1 MTIIDENKIT
11 CKYCDSNNVIKYGAQ
26 SDMQLYYCKDCLR
39 KFKNDDS
46 LFGGRV
52 SANDVSSALLEH
64 YSGLSVNDIRR
75 RILQEKGY
83 EPAQSTVYQWIDKY
97 TQTAV
102 DYYAQ
107 FKPNV
112 GDTWIADETVLHLD
126 GGIDVWLWDV
136 IDEDTRFLL
145 ASKMSYRRT
154 IEDAK
159 ILFELAY
166 KRAGKEPKV
175 IVTDK
180 LNLYPEAVSQ
190 VFGGKSEHSR
200 SSPFVEK
207 DGSTRRIE
215 RWHETLKERTK
226 VLYGLRNPNSA
237 LAFLDGFFAYY
248 NFIRPHEG
256 LDHRTPAEAA
266 GIKYN
271 VKTWADVARIGSM
284 PKDNGFEPEYAISPV
299 LLEARTQMVGA
310 PYRTGRQYGSKKGV
324 NKADILAAQKRL
336 KRQRE
341 KTKRDNVKAKKQA
354 IIEAKTKLEQPL
366 MAVTFGKRR
375 IK

>member
-1 MTIIDENKIT
+1 MLEEDTIE
-11 CKYCDSNNVIKYGAQ
+11 CKYCNSNNVIKYGTQ
-26 SDMQLYYCKDCLR
+26 SDTQLYYCKDCQR
-39 KFKNDDS
+39 KFKDDDS

-52 SANDVSSALLEH
+52 SANDVSSALLEY

-97 TQTAV
+97 TQAAV
-102 DYYAQ
+102 DYYSQ

-166 KRAGKEPKV
+166 RRAGKEPKV

-310 PYRTGRQYGSKKGV
+310 PYKTGRQYGSKKGV

-354 IIEAKTKLEQPL
+354 VIEAKAKLEQPL